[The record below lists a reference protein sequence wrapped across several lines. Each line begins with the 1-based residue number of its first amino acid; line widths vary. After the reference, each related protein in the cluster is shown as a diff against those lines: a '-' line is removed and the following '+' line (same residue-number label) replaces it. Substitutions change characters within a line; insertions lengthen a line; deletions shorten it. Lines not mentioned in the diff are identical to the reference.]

1 MCAHVVEKNERGL
14 QIERERE
21 RENNQKIGIVSDT
34 LHYSTMR
41 TRKLEIGFRRHY
53 FRAIYQTAAATAVTF
68 LSYSL
73 NSTDNDTE
81 QKYVNSS
88 GRCCYTLSNSSS
100 NSKGDDSK
108 NSQKYNKF
116 NIYYKKNTKRK
127 AIWRKRDRAPEKLKK
142 KRHNE
147 MLLLLMMTIIITYS
161 KGKLMQEKLKQTDR
175 NGNDTPILAMISF
188 IGCKEKTELFLVSS
202 FCGWRI
208 SVRLFFA

>member
-1 MCAHVVEKNERGL
+1 MLTIGHGSELNWTTTSFLRQMCAHVAEKNERGL
-14 QIERERE
+14 QIKRE

-53 FRAIYQTAAATAVTF
+53 FKAIFQTAAAAAAVTF

-116 NIYYKKNTKRK
+116 NIYYKK
-127 AIWRKRDRAPEKLKK
+127 IRKRRQFGEKEIERQK
-142 KRHNE
+142 N
-147 MLLLLMMTIIITYS
+147 
-161 KGKLMQEKLKQTDR
+161 
-175 NGNDTPILAMISF
+175 
-188 IGCKEKTELFLVSS
+188 
-202 FCGWRI
+202 
-208 SVRLFFA
+208 